1 MKKVLLT
8 AASALV
14 FTAAASA
21 QTVTL
26 SGELST
32 WIGYDGFNFDGPIPG
47 YGPDDGVL
55 LTIEGSTAGWNYT
68 AETDLLQADLT
79 GATVTFENDA
89 LGSFNLS
96 MYSVEWSKGFLNE
109 TLKLAAYADPGN
121 VEEFTIELE
130 TQVAGISVEAGINND
145 ADRSFFAEARVPFM
159 NADVQLAMAGNLDDT
174 SDVMYELEVNANL
187 LGLDN
192 TISIAETG
200 EAFVETRL
208 GAFSISTS
216 VGDGDMFDEV
226 YLNYTNE
233 ISDQMALEAEV
244 RMDGGVTSGH
254 ASVTLRF

>member
-14 FTAAASA
+14 LTAAAGA

-32 WIGYDGFNFDGPIPG
+32 VIDYDGLAFSGPNLG
-47 YGPDDGVL
+47 SGPDDGVL

-68 AETDLLQADLT
+68 AETDLFYGDLPN
-79 GATVTFENDA
+79 AVVWFENDA
-89 LGSFNLS
+89 LGSFEMS
-96 MYSVEWSKGFLNE
+96 TSHVKWSKRFLDD
-109 TLKLAAYADPGN
+109 TLKLVAYAAPAN
-121 VEEFTIELE
+121 VEQFTVRLE
-130 TQVAGISVEAGINND
+130 TQVAGISVDAEINND
-145 ADRSFFAEARVPFM
+145 ADRTFAAEARVPFM

-174 SDVMYELEVNANL
+174 SDVYYELEVNANL

-200 EAFVETRL
+200 EAIVETRL
-208 GAFSISTS
+208 GAFTFSTS
-216 VGDGDMFDEV
+216 VGDDDMFDEV
-226 YLNYTNE
+226 YLDYTNE
-233 ISDQMALEAEV
+233 ISDQMELQAQV

-254 ASVTLRF
+254 AGVTLRF

>member
-1 MKKVLLT
+1 MKRYLLT

-14 FTAAASA
+14 LTAAASA

-32 WIGYDGFNFDGPIPG
+32 VITYDGLAFNGPNLG
-47 YGPDDGVL
+47 HGGDDGVL

-68 AETDLLQADLT
+68 AETDLFYGDLSS
-79 GATVTFENDA
+79 AVVWFENDA
-89 LGSFNLS
+89 LGSFEMSTNH
-96 MYSVEWSKGFLNE
+96 VAWSKRFLDDS
-109 TLKLAAYADPGN
+109 LKLTVYADPAN
-121 VEEFTIELE
+121 VEEFTVELA
-130 TQVAGISVEAGINND
+130 TQVAGISVEAEINND
-145 ADRSFFAEARVPFM
+145 ADRSFHGEAWVTFM

-174 SDVMYELEVNANL
+174 SDVMYELEVNATL

-200 EAFVETRL
+200 EAYVETRL
-208 GAFSISTS
+208 GAFTFATS

-226 YLNYTNE
+226 YLGYTNE
-233 ISDQMALEAEV
+233 ISDQMALEAQVE
-244 RMDGGVTSGH
+244 MHSGVTSGH